1 MFENGRLRL
10 SWQRDTQGRSC
21 EEDRRE
27 QQKSSRFHKTSL
39 AVQGAGLDCGSS
51 LLGETLMPSREIL
64 KLLSLM
70 VNESDA
76 KLLVNRHVAEKKRIR
91 GRSLTDIENRH

>member
-1 MFENGRLRL
+1 
-10 SWQRDTQGRSC
+10 
-21 EEDRRE
+21 
-27 QQKSSRFHKTSL
+27 
-39 AVQGAGLDCGSS
+39 VQGAGLDCGSS

-76 KLLVNRHVAEKKRIR
+76 KLLVNRQVAEKKRIR